1 MSDYSVIPQ
10 EAIDSLLANPEK
22 AGGFDSVFGKGR
34 AAEVLASRT
43 PLPEPKV
50 TQEPELS
57 FLGKVWDATGR
68 AVGYGVQEAF
78 NETVDTFESADIWM
92 SQKADELGIPSR
104 IQILDKEG
112 NWDPQLKFYHES
124 LD

>member
-68 AVGYGVQEAF
+68 AVVMVSKKLL
-78 NETVDTFESADIWM
+78 TKPW
-92 SQKADELGIPSR
+92 
-104 IQILDKEG
+104 ILS
-112 NWDPQLKFYHES
+112 S
-124 LD
+124 LLISGCPRKQMN